1 MVREI
6 AQIDNRRIRSN
17 ARAGRSPRRVPRKDT
32 DFMTSQRNDSRAAM
46 ENELLARLGLGR
58 DANTQDIEA
67 AHDDVIA
74 YLESAPAG
82 LRDWAKHEIAA
93 ADEAYALLLD
103 PTAELPAETV
113 IVATA
118 PAVLPA
124 AAPAPARTAAVAP
137 AAASAA
143 VADEPVDDEEAEIL
157 ADEPVPTRPVRKG
170 AARAA
175 AVPAAAPVAD
185 NTARNRLLTRLAVVG
200 AGLVGVAVLVIA
212 VYSFGGGGSGVPG
225 MNGTPAPESQAGA
238 GDQGGVDTAAVGAL
252 MQQLQANPNDTAVM
266 QQLAD
271 VYYQGGDFATAGT
284 FFDKIIAVE
293 PENVSALLGRG
304 ATAYNVG
311 NSAGAEKDWRAVI
324 AIDPKNQD
332 AHYYLGFMYLDS
344 ETPDMEKV
352 KAEWNAA
359 IAIAPDSDIAKT
371 IQQHLD
377 SLAALPSAS
386 TGATAA
392 PGASQAPG
400 ASSAPSVAPAPSAS
414 PAETTAP

>member
-1 MVREI
+1 MT
-6 AQIDNRRIRSN
+6 
-17 ARAGRSPRRVPRKDT
+17 SPR
-32 DFMTSQRNDSRAAM
+32 NDPRAAM
-46 ENELLARLGLGR
+46 ENELLARLGLTR

-74 YLESAPAG
+74 FLESAPEG

-93 ADEAYALLLD
+93 ADEAYALLFD
-103 PTAELPAETV
+103 PTAAIPMDKV

-118 PAVLPA
+118 PAA
-124 AAPAPARTAAVAP
+124 AAEAAVVTSSAKAARVAP
-137 AAASAA
+137 GP
-143 VADEPVDDEEAEIL
+143 VAEIEDVDVDDEEAEIL

-170 AARAA
+170 TARAA
-175 AVPAAAPVAD
+175 AVPAAAPVD
-185 NTARNRLLTRLAVVG
+185 NTARNRLLTRLGLVG
-200 AGLVGVAVLVIA
+200 AGLVGVAALVIA

-238 GDQGGVDTAAVGAL
+238 GEQTGVDTAAVAAL
-252 MQQLQANPNDTAVM
+252 MQQLQADPGDTAAM

-271 VYYQGGDFATAGT
+271 LYYQAGDFATAGT

-293 PENVSALLGRG
+293 PENVNALLGRG

-311 NSAGAEKDWRAVI
+311 DQTLAEKDWRAVI

-344 ETPDMEKV
+344 EAPDMEKV

-359 IAIAPDSDIAKT
+359 IEIAPDSDIAKS

-377 SLAALPSAS
+377 SLSALPSAS
-386 TGATAA
+386 TG
-392 PGASQAPG
+392 
-400 ASSAPSVAPAPSAS
+400 VAAPSAS
-414 PAETTAP
+414 PTAAPSETPAP

>member
-1 MVREI
+1 MT
-6 AQIDNRRIRSN
+6 
-17 ARAGRSPRRVPRKDT
+17 SPR
-32 DFMTSQRNDSRAAM
+32 NDPRAAM
-46 ENELLARLGLGR
+46 ENELLARLGLTR

-74 YLESAPAG
+74 FLESAPEG

-93 ADEAYALLLD
+93 ADEAYALLFD
-103 PTAELPAETV
+103 PTAAIPMDKV

-118 PAVLPA
+118 PAAAEAAVVTSSAKAARVAPEPA
-124 AAPAPARTAAVAP
+124 AEIE
-137 AAASAA
+137 
-143 VADEPVDDEEAEIL
+143 DVDDEEAEIL

-175 AVPAAAPVAD
+175 AVPDAAPVD
-185 NTARNRLLTRLAVVG
+185 NTARNRLLTRLALVG
-200 AGLVGVAVLVIA
+200 AGLVGVAALVIA

-238 GDQGGVDTAAVGAL
+238 GEQTGVDTAAVAAL
-252 MQQLQANPNDTAVM
+252 MQQLQANPDDTAVM

-271 VYYQGGDFATAGT
+271 LYYQGGDFATAGT

-293 PENVSALLGRG
+293 PENVNALLGRG

-311 NSAGAEKDWRAVI
+311 DQALAEKDWRAVI

-359 IAIAPDSDIAKT
+359 IAIAPDSDIAKS

-386 TGATAA
+386 TGAA
-392 PGASQAPG
+392 
-400 ASSAPSVAPAPSAS
+400 APSAS
-414 PAETTAP
+414 PAGSAAPSASAAPTTTAAPTAAPSETPAP